1 MADHAACER
10 ALGQLAAGLGP
21 IVIDA
26 RLVTPDSRTVWVEIA
41 GSTLSDEQGRP
52 QSAAL
57 VVTDITAR
65 KRAEA
70 RAHDTERRFRE
81 VADAAPVF
89 IWTSGTDRQRRHTWV
104 NTRWAEFRGRPM
116 EWELGSGW
124 TTGVHAEDVVALLAA
139 YSSAF
144 ERRLPFTAEY
154 RLRRRDGIYRWVLDT
169 GRPIYDEHGRFV
181 GYVGLAI
188 DITDRKEAEAER
200 EAVLAAE
207 RAARSEAE
215 HANRLKDEF
224 LSILS
229 HELRTPLN
237 AVLGGSTSFER
248 REPAPSRSRVVSA
261 SSSEMRACRAG
272 WWTTCSTWVA

>member
-1 MADHAACER
+1 EVDFRGKVISANERFCGLLERAPELVVIEDLHLRDVTHVADHAACER

-26 RLVTPDSRTVWVEIA
+26 RLVTPDGRTVWVEIA

-57 VVTDITAR
+57 VVTEITAR

-124 TTGVHAEDVVALLAA
+124 TTGVHAE
-139 YSSAF
+139 
-144 ERRLPFTAEY
+144 
-154 RLRRRDGIYRWVLDT
+154 
-169 GRPIYDEHGRFV
+169 
-181 GYVGLAI
+181 
-188 DITDRKEAEAER
+188 
-200 EAVLAAE
+200 
-207 RAARSEAE
+207 
-215 HANRLKDEF
+215 
-224 LSILS
+224 
-229 HELRTPLN
+229 
-237 AVLGGSTSFER
+237 
-248 REPAPSRSRVVSA
+248 
-261 SSSEMRACRAG
+261 
-272 WWTTCSTWVA
+272 